1 MKIERS
7 YFIHRTIIQKVHLR
21 LKMSRLGFMRQ
32 VYQRVG
38 NSLVYK
44 RIGKSVN

>member
-1 MKIERS
+1 MKIEPS
-7 YFIHRTIIQKVHLR
+7 YFTHCTSKQKVHLQ
-21 LKMSRLGFMRQ
+21 LKMSHLGFMRQ